1 MGSLGRGGAGAA
13 PDASHPMQLSLWS
26 DREVGT
32 AWNVR
37 ISRRARRMSMRVFP
51 GGRVEV
57 VVPPGAG
64 VPAIERFVARHR
76 DWAERRSRELLRL
89 APKAADR
96 QPTQDRDGAARTCLA
111 RSSTC
116 RVVAC
121 GPRRPAHDRLRVH
134 APSLTDRH
142 ASQALVPWLT
152 AAGDARTRARGCEPL
167 ARELGIDY
175 ARLSVRR
182 QRTRWGSC
190 SNQGTIS
197 LNVCLMF
204 QRPAVVRYLM
214 IHELCHRR
222 HMNHSKRFWSL
233 VASFEPGWKPLDV
246 ELLQGWRNVPAWVFA

>member
-1 MGSLGRGGAGAA
+1 
-13 PDASHPMQLSLWS
+13 MQLSLWS

-76 DWAERRSRELLRL
+76 DWAERRSRELLTL
-89 APKAADR
+89 APKAAER
-96 QPTQDRDGAARTCLA
+96 QPAQIEMELLGRSWHVEYLPGRRIRAEEGA
-111 RSSTC
+111 
-116 RVVAC
+116 
-121 GPRRPAHDRLRVH
+121 GDRLRVH

-142 ASQALVPWLT
+142 VSQALVPWLT
-152 AAGDARTRARGCEPL
+152 RL
-167 ARELGIDY
+167 ATRELHPRLDALSRETGIDF

-190 SNQGTIS
+190 SNKGTIS

-204 QRPAVVRYLM
+204 QRPDVVRYLM

-222 HMNHSKRFWSL
+222 HMNHSRRFWSL
-233 VASFEPGWKPLDV
+233 VEKFEPGWKPLDV
-246 ELLQGWRNVPAWVFA
+246 ELLQGWRNVPAWVFG

>member
-1 MGSLGRGGAGAA
+1 VGVASRSGADAA
-13 PDASHPMQLSLWS
+13 PSQLTLWS
-26 DREVGT
+26 DREIGV

-76 DWAERRSRELLRL
+76 QWAERRSRELLLLTPR
-89 APKAADR
+89 AADR
-96 QPTQDRDGAARTCLA
+96 RPHEIELGLLGRRWDVEYVIARRIRVEETGA
-111 RSSTC
+111 
-116 RVVAC
+116 
-121 GPRRPAHDRLRVH
+121 DRLRLH
-134 APSLTDRH
+134 APALTDRH

-152 AAGDARTRARGCEPL
+152 RL
-167 ARELGIDY
+167 AQRELAERLEALSRELDIDY

-190 SNQGTIS
+190 SARGTIS
-197 LNVCLMF
+197 LNLCLMF

-222 HMNHSKRFWSL
+222 HMNHSRRFWSL

-246 ELLQGWRNVPAWVFA
+246 ELLKGWQHVPGWVFP